1 MEYVSLGRTGLKV
14 SRIGLG
20 CMTFGSPDW
29 APWVLDA
36 EASAPIISAAVER
49 GINLFDTADM
59 YSRGASEEILR
70 EKLLPLVP
78 RHKLVLATKLF
89 NPMSDDANDRGLS
102 RKHVFDSIDGSLRRL
117 GTDYVDLLQI
127 HRFDYETPLEETLEA
142 LSDVVRMGKVRYLGA
157 SSMFAW
163 QFMKALG
170 IQRANGWA
178 PFVSMQPHYNLIYRE
193 EEREMLPLCISEGIG
208 VLPWSPLARGML
220 AGKHSS
226 VRSGS
231 DGQLDRLYGDSREAD
246 AHIVDAVSQV
256 AAERGVAMAVV
267 AYAWVMNRPGITAP
281 LVGISRP
288 ELLDDV
294 MAALEIKLSEG
305 ELERLEKPYRTKP
318 VAGHS

>member
-14 SRIGLG
+14 SRVGLG

-117 GTDYVDLLQI
+117 GTDYVDLL
-127 HRFDYETPLEETLEA
+127 
-142 LSDVVRMGKVRYLGA
+142 
-157 SSMFAW
+157 
-163 QFMKALG
+163 
-170 IQRANGWA
+170 
-178 PFVSMQPHYNLIYRE
+178 
-193 EEREMLPLCISEGIG
+193 
-208 VLPWSPLARGML
+208 
-220 AGKHSS
+220 
-226 VRSGS
+226 
-231 DGQLDRLYGDSREAD
+231 
-246 AHIVDAVSQV
+246 
-256 AAERGVAMAVV
+256 
-267 AYAWVMNRPGITAP
+267 
-281 LVGISRP
+281 
-288 ELLDDV
+288 
-294 MAALEIKLSEG
+294 
-305 ELERLEKPYRTKP
+305 
-318 VAGHS
+318 